1 MILDEIQGGA
11 QTDISCLRL
20 LVRELVTTSSSEM
33 AWRSHGTD
41 NPSLVDKLQEHDIVK
56 SPEVADQN
64 FDRYTEFIY

>member
-20 LVRELVTTSSSEM
+20 LVRELVTSSSSEM

-64 FDRYTEFIY
+64 FD